1 MKKMMIAAMM
11 LLASSA
17 SFAGNS
23 DVLKAILKA
32 KTYTEAAQL
41 LSQTLNQLADNAEKA
56 SAYNHLTQLALKTVQ
71 ADQAAGQESAE
82 AYEAVGNA
90 FTNAQEC
97 VKYDALP
104 DAKGKVKN
112 KYAGLADQLYMMR
125 GLLINGGVFFQNAN
139 DDANAYKYLAEYVET
154 AGWPMFAKFDIS
166 KDENLGN
173 IAYYAAYYAYQK
185 QEWEKAEKYI
195 SYAQESAK
203 RTKDQREN
211 AKKAFVN
218 AIETHDWNKVD
229 LGILNKLNWELLFGN
244 SEAVSNAWEKKD
256 WQTLYEF
263 VSKPTDQEKQT
274 QQLELAILGAQL
286 KTHEDSVNY
295 ANKLEQ
301 KLAEDPENVSVF
313 TLLVTTLSNIGEQA
327 KADQIVEAALSKDP
341 NNYGALVMK
350 GQFESQKK
358 NYEAAADALV
368 KALPLAADDA
378 QRIAINASIGQCYFY
393 HAQEAVARVKGV
405 IAGPTKEQFDKV
417 YNKAIEYLL
426 VAKNL
431 DVNHESKR
439 LWAYPL
445 YGCYYFVKGEK
456 APETEAAAADA
467 GISGE

>member
-41 LSQTLNQLADNAEKA
+41 LSQGLNQLADNAEKA

-154 AGWPMFAKFDIS
+154 AEWPMFAKFDIS
-166 KDENLGN
+166 KDENLSD
-173 IAYYAAYYAYQK
+173 IAYYATYYAFQNQDWK
-185 QEWEKAEKYI
+185 KAEKYI
-195 SYAQESAK
+195 SYAQIKAK
-203 RTKDQREN
+203 QQKDIRER
-211 AKKAFVN
+211 AKKAFVK
-218 AIETHDWNKVD
+218 AMES
-229 LGILNKLNWELLFGN
+229 GNWEDVDVAILSKINFELAYGN
-244 SEAVSNAWEKKD
+244 DEAMTQALNNKNWKTVYNIVSN
-256 WQTLYEF
+256 
-263 VSKPTDQEKQT
+263 PTDAEKQI
-274 QQLELAILGAQL
+274 QQLDLAILGAQL
-286 KTHEDSVNY
+286 KTHEDSVGY

-313 TLLVTTLSNIGEQA
+313 TLLVTTLSNIGQQA
-327 KADQIVEAALSKDP
+327 KADQIVEAALSKNP

-368 KALPLAADDA
+368 KALPLATDNA
-378 QRIAINASIGQCYFY
+378 QLIAINASIGQCYFY

>member
-1 MKKMMIAAMM
+1 MCIR
-11 LLASSA
+11 
-17 SFAGNS
+17 
-23 DVLKAILKA
+23 D
-32 KTYTEAAQL
+32 
-41 LSQTLNQLADNAEKA
+41 
-56 SAYNHLTQLALKTVQ
+56 
-71 ADQAAGQESAE
+71 
-82 AYEAVGNA
+82 
-90 FTNAQEC
+90 
-97 VKYDALP
+97 
-104 DAKGKVKN
+104 
-112 KYAGLADQLYMMR
+112 R
-125 GLLINGGVFFQNAN
+125 
-139 DDANAYKYLAEYVET
+139 ET
-154 AGWPMFAKFDIS
+154 AEWPMFAKFDIS
-166 KDENLGN
+166 KDENLSD
-173 IAYYAAYYAYQK
+173 IAYYATYYAYQN
-185 QEWEKAEKYI
+185 QDWAKAERYVKYAI
-195 SYAQESAK
+195 KSPERS
-203 RTKDQREN
+203 KD
-211 AKKAFVN
+211 A
-218 AIETHDWNKVD
+218 
-229 LGILNKLNWELLFGN
+229 
-244 SEAVSNAWEKKD
+244 
-256 WQTLYEF
+256 
-263 VSKPTDQEKQT
+263 

-286 KTHEDSVNY
+286 KTHEDSVGY

-313 TLLVTTLSNIGEQA
+313 TLLVTTLSNIGQQA
-327 KADQIVEAALSKDP
+327 KADQIVEAALSKNP

>member
-41 LSQTLNQLADNAEKA
+41 LSQGLNQLADNAEKA

-71 ADQAAGQESAE
+71 ADQAAGKESAE

-154 AGWPMFAKFDIS
+154 AEWPMFAKFDIS
-166 KDENLGN
+166 KDENLSD
-173 IAYYAAYYAYQK
+173 IAYYATYYAYQN
-185 QEWEKAEKYI
+185 QDWAKAERYVKYAI
-195 SYAQESAK
+195 KSPERS
-203 RTKDQREN
+203 KD
-211 AKKAFVN
+211 A
-218 AIETHDWNKVD
+218 
-229 LGILNKLNWELLFGN
+229 
-244 SEAVSNAWEKKD
+244 
-256 WQTLYEF
+256 
-263 VSKPTDQEKQT
+263 

-286 KTHEDSVNY
+286 KTHEDSVGY

-313 TLLVTTLSNIGEQA
+313 TLLVTTLSNIGQQA
-327 KADQIVEAALSKDP
+327 KADQIVEAALSKNP

-405 IAGPTKEQFDKV
+405 IAGPTKEQVRK
-417 YNKAIEYLL
+417 
-426 VAKNL
+426 
-431 DVNHESKR
+431 
-439 LWAYPL
+439 
-445 YGCYYFVKGEK
+445 
-456 APETEAAAADA
+456 
-467 GISGE
+467 

>member
-1 MKKMMIAAMM
+1 M
-11 LLASSA
+11 
-17 SFAGNS
+17 
-23 DVLKAILKA
+23 
-32 KTYTEAAQL
+32 
-41 LSQTLNQLADNAEKA
+41 
-56 SAYNHLTQLALKTVQ
+56 
-71 ADQAAGQESAE
+71 
-82 AYEAVGNA
+82 
-90 FTNAQEC
+90 
-97 VKYDALP
+97 
-104 DAKGKVKN
+104 
-112 KYAGLADQLYMMR
+112 
-125 GLLINGGVFFQNAN
+125 
-139 DDANAYKYLAEYVET
+139 
-154 AGWPMFAKFDIS
+154 
-166 KDENLGN
+166 
-173 IAYYAAYYAYQK
+173 
-185 QEWEKAEKYI
+185 
-195 SYAQESAK
+195 
-203 RTKDQREN
+203 
-211 AKKAFVN
+211 
-218 AIETHDWNKVD
+218 
-229 LGILNKLNWELLFGN
+229 
-244 SEAVSNAWEKKD
+244 
-256 WQTLYEF
+256 
-263 VSKPTDQEKQT
+263 
-274 QQLELAILGAQL
+274 
-286 KTHEDSVNY
+286 
-295 ANKLEQ
+295 EQ

-313 TLLVTTLSNIGEQA
+313 TLLVTTLSNIGQQA
-327 KADQIVEAALSKDP
+327 KADQIVEAALSKNP

>member
-41 LSQTLNQLADNAEKA
+41 LSQGLNQLADNAEKA

-71 ADQAAGQESAE
+71 ADQAAGKESAE

-125 GLLINGGVFFQNAN
+125 GLLINGGV
-139 DDANAYKYLAEYVET
+139 ET
-154 AGWPMFAKFDIS
+154 AEWPMFAKFDIS
-166 KDENLGN
+166 KDENLSD
-173 IAYYAAYYAYQK
+173 IAYYATYYAYQN
-185 QEWEKAEKYI
+185 QDWAKAERYVKYAI
-195 SYAQESAK
+195 KSPERS
-203 RTKDQREN
+203 KD
-211 AKKAFVN
+211 A
-218 AIETHDWNKVD
+218 
-229 LGILNKLNWELLFGN
+229 
-244 SEAVSNAWEKKD
+244 
-256 WQTLYEF
+256 
-263 VSKPTDQEKQT
+263 

-286 KTHEDSVNY
+286 KTHEDSVGY

-313 TLLVTTLSNIGEQA
+313 TLLVTTLSNIGQQA
-327 KADQIVEAALSKDP
+327 KADQIVEAALTKNP

>member
-1 MKKMMIAAMM
+1 MRIIIAGDGKVG
-11 LLASSA
+11 LA
-17 SFAGNS
+17 
-23 DVLKAILKA
+23 L
-32 KTYTEAAQL
+32 TRL
-41 LSQTLNQLADNAEKA
+41 LSQEGHDLVTIDSNRAVLERDMQQFDVMTVVGNCATMATLNEAKVQQAEVLIAATSADEINLLCC
-56 SAYNHLTQLALKTVQ
+56 LTARKMNPTLHTIARVRSP
-71 ADQAAGQESAE
+71 EYRE
-82 AYEAVGNA
+82 
-90 FTNAQEC
+90 
-97 VKYDALP
+97 
-104 DAKGKVKN
+104 
-112 KYAGLADQLYMMR
+112 QLYMMR
-125 GLLINGGVFFQNAN
+125 GLLINGGVCFQNAN

-154 AGWPMFAKFDIS
+154 AEWPMFAKFDIS
-166 KDENLGN
+166 KDENLSD
-173 IAYYAAYYAYQK
+173 IAYYATYYAYQN
-185 QEWEKAEKYI
+185 QDWAKAERYVKYAI
-195 SYAQESAK
+195 KSPARS
-203 RTKDQREN
+203 KD
-211 AKKAFVN
+211 A
-218 AIETHDWNKVD
+218 
-229 LGILNKLNWELLFGN
+229 
-244 SEAVSNAWEKKD
+244 
-256 WQTLYEF
+256 
-263 VSKPTDQEKQT
+263 

-286 KTHEDSVNY
+286 KTHEDSVGY

-313 TLLVTTLSNIGEQA
+313 TLLVTTLSNIGQQA
-327 KADQIVEAALSKDP
+327 KADQIVEAALSKNP